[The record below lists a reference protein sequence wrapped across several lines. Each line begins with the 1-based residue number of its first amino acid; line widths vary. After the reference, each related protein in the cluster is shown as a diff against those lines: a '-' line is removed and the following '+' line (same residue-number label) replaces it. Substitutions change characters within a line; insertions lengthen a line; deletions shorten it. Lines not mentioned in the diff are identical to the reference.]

1 MSSWNLP
8 YMESENREE
17 DMSTEEL
24 ENSVT
29 IMKKV
34 IDELV
39 EQVDTNLEISATSLT
54 FGVIIFLFG
63 FALGLF
69 KIFKKRR
76 SARTVIELESQV
88 VQETTNST
96 PAGNDEILKIP
107 STKTMSGAAENAV
120 NASKIELEA
129 YLTDDEILD
138 RPRTPSPNVSELSE
152 ITPSRTRSPIA
163 RKITS
168 LGKIL
173 KLTCFYNIHV
183 DSTPSNRQKIIKT
196 RCPPYRSLANKGR
209 MSPVHNKSKSSTKT
223 E

>member
-107 STKTMSGAAENAV
+107 SFKTMSGAAENAV

-152 ITPSRTRSPIA
+152 ITPSRTRTPIV

-173 KLTCFYNIHV
+173 K
-183 DSTPSNRQKIIKT
+183 
-196 RCPPYRSLANKGR
+196 
-209 MSPVHNKSKSSTKT
+209 
-223 E
+223 